1 MSRSRLVYREALT
14 DYKFNRLTLAEQG
27 IFVRLLLI
35 ADDNG
40 GFPADRR
47 DLYRL
52 GAVAWPK
59 TQGGLLSTC
68 LDKMASL
75 GITVGYVVEVHG
87 GGGEVIGEQRFFYFK
102 NWCKY
107 QRFRE
112 DIKKDIRYPEPPL
125 RNEPVPEPVTK
136 TVTPHPH
143 PHPHSLTHPP
153 NGGWDS
159 QILEKIKAD
168 ISTYN
173 PEDVKDVLKT
183 LRLKFGRGEK
193 FADPA
198 GWVVSEL
205 KKRAHGLSEDSI
217 QEKIAQCKRSEA
229 YRRGYWPPAGK
240 TERLAVIESLSK
252 KLAEG
257 KKV

>member
-1 MSRSRLVYREALT
+1 MSRSKLVYREALT
-14 DYKFNRLTLAEQG
+14 DYKFNQLTLAEQG
-27 IFVRLLLI
+27 VFVRLLLV

-40 GFPADRR
+40 IFPADRR

-52 GAVAWPK
+52 GVVPWPK

-68 LDKMASL
+68 LDKLATL
-75 GITVGYVVEVHG
+75 GITVGYMVEVHG
-87 GGGEVIGEQRFFYFK
+87 EGGKVIGEQKFFYFK
-102 NWCKY
+102 NWRKY
-107 QRFRE
+107 QRFRQ
-112 DIKKDIRYPEPPL
+112 DIKKDIHYPEPPL
-125 RNEPVPEPVTK
+125 RNEPVPEPVTNPY
-136 TVTPHPH
+136 TLHPH

-168 ISTYN
+168 ISSHN

-183 LRLKFGRGEK
+183 LRSKLDRGEK

-205 KKRAHGLSEDSI
+205 RKRTHGFPEDLI
-217 QEKIAQCKRSEA
+217 LEQITKCKCSEA
-229 YRRGYWPPAGK
+229 YRRGYWPPPGK
-240 TERLAVIESLSK
+240 TERSAAIESLSK